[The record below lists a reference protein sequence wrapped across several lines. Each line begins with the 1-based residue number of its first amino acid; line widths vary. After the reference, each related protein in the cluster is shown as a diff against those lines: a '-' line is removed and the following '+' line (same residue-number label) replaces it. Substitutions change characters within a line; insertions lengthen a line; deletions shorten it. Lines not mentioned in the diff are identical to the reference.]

1 MRVRYDAA
9 VDALYITLDD
19 SRIVESDEVRPGIIV
34 DYNSRDEVVGIEV
47 LDVRRRI
54 SQDDLKQ
61 LRNLVT

>member
-19 SRIVESDEVRPGIIV
+19 SRIVESDEVRPGIIL

-47 LDVRRRI
+47 LDVKRRI
-54 SQDDLKQ
+54 SQDDMKQ
-61 LRNLVT
+61 LKNLVT

>member
-19 SRIVESDEVRPGIIV
+19 SRIVESDEVRPGIIL

-47 LDVRRRI
+47 LDVKRRL
-54 SQDDLKQ
+54 SHDDMKQ
-61 LRNLVT
+61 LKNLVT